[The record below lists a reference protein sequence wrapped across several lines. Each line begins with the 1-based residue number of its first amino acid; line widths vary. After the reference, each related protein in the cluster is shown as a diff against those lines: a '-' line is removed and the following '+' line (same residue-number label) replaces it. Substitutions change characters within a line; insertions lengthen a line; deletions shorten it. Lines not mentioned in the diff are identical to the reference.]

1 MRPIGPIQ
9 RITNHVSLTMRR
21 KLLIGAISLLSLIL
35 ILLIAV
41 FVYVRSGQLDVFLQR
56 QVVAALAD
64 VGITARIGSAHLDIR
79 GSRVTL
85 KNVELY
91 AGDGQKP
98 FGAMDSLSAQ
108 FSVLSYLHQRI
119 QITQVEIVHPHV
131 RIEFDEQG
139 RLNLASLHS
148 PPSKEEVKE
157 KQVTFLTSNFEVK
170 QGELTFVDRQ
180 RNITAQMSDMVAHL
194 VPLEPE
200 SIYDKLNHRLEFGF
214 TGATVSV
221 EGREIHDITVN
232 IQANVTD
239 QTAEILLDQNGD
251 PEFII
256 KSDLG
261 DAKVKGKVESF
272 EPLKYNF
279 SDVRATAELD
289 QIARVF
295 APETKMSGK
304 VGFIG
309 TVDGTGADYHASG
322 ALESSAVAAE
332 GFRVAG
338 IHVKTNVS
346 GQGDQYNGKASVSS
360 SEVSG
365 RGLTINSIKFNDAT
379 IKGKKL
385 DFDVT
390 GGLNL
395 ASLKSGQVTL
405 NSIKT
410 TLSLDRNKAT
420 LSHFSAATLGGEVSG
435 SATVAY
441 GGGSSRVDVEFK
453 SIDLDQ
459 VGTLASAKDVKVRG
473 TANGSA
479 QLTFPRLDYKAA
491 TGKIDASFDAAVSP
505 PEKDG
510 KEADASPAKGEIS
523 LVAAGRGFNIQ
534 RAYVRSN
541 NSDLT
546 VTGTVDWDA
555 RGSLN
560 VAFKSS
566 DMSEVQ
572 RAVDAFGLIPDDVKE
587 TYGIALQD
595 SGEFT
600 GRVEG
605 KLSEPAVSGH
615 IKLASIKSHDEETG
629 SLEGDIAYA
638 PSSVRVDNASLVRPD
653 GSRADFSVDV
663 PLPVKDN
670 IALKANVQNFDLATI
685 SHALLPGG
693 HEGTLTSLVT
703 RGVMN
708 GTLDLK
714 GLPGPRTIEGT
725 AKLTLAAVE
734 LSPPSQEE
742 GQEAKKVSVSEFAGD
757 ITLSKSVISVQN
769 MRMRTGDSDITGQG
783 SYNLDTYEYS
793 INADGKNLDLA
804 QVSDA
809 AGTVQLSGKAD
820 VTIVGQ
826 GQWGKAEDW
835 SQVHLNATIQGHN
848 VIVEG
853 RDFGDAKV
861 AAITENGILKVSAS
875 GRLLDQER
883 TLEATVDLRDRDHYP
898 ISAAIEFTD
907 ADIGPYLG
915 LVAPELSGISGK
927 ATGTIKISGPL
938 QDRDRIQ
945 AVATFTKLEVGGAIS
960 EQQTYKIV
968 NQGNVVVTATPRDVR
983 LDHVVFTG
991 EGTSVALEGTLSRD
1005 AARSSLTVNGEINL
1019 KLLSSFTPTIFT
1031 TGVAQVQASIVGKLE
1046 SPQLIGVADLKDI
1059 GIRILD
1065 FPISLARGNGQIR
1078 FTSNQAVIEN
1088 FVATT
1093 AGGGRVEID
1102 GGAALSALAPAQWR
1116 LEVKANQIGGE
1127 YPKDTQTVMDAQ
1139 LTLEGNRK
1147 LQVLSGNAQIR
1158 RAAYTKDITI
1168 EELLAT
1174 GGPFQ
1179 PDFLEAG
1186 PGGTGG
1192 PSGLPT
1198 ILDLHITADN
1208 TLIVK
1213 NNLADAVGSAFIN
1226 LRGSVDTPQ
1235 ASGRILL
1242 ARGTINFRNGR
1253 YDLTR
1258 GLVTIP
1264 GRRGVD
1270 PTIDFQTE
1278 ADIRGYHITIAF
1290 NGSIAKLQTTVVSE
1304 PELPETD
1311 IISLILTG
1319 SISGDRSTIASL
1331 GQTGLGLAQS
1341 ILSASLSDTLERG
1354 TQRLFGISRFSI
1366 DPLLVGRGNDPTA
1379 RITIG
1384 QRITKDLTVTYSQNL
1399 TSGVSGIDRVV
1410 LVEYRLSN
1418 RFSVVGIRNERGELG
1433 FDVRF
1438 RKKF

>member
-1 MRPIGPIQ
+1 MRK
-9 RITNHVSLTMRR
+9 
-21 KLLIGAISLLSLIL
+21 KLFIGAISLLSLIL

-41 FVYVRSGQLDVFLQR
+41 FIYVRSGQLDVFLQR

-64 VGITARIGSAHLDIR
+64 VGITAKIGNTHLDIR
-79 GSRVTL
+79 GYRVTL
-85 KNVELY
+85 ENVEFY
-91 AGDGQKP
+91 AGDGKKA
-98 FGAMDSLSAQ
+98 FGAMDSLTAQ

-119 QITQVEIVHPHV
+119 QITQIEIVHPHV
-131 RIEFDEQG
+131 WIEFDEHG

-170 QGELTFVDRQ
+170 EGELTLVDRQ
-180 RNITAQMSDMVAHL
+180 RNITAHMSNMVAHL

-214 TGATVSV
+214 TGATATI
-221 EGREIHDITVN
+221 EGREIHDITAN
-232 IQANVTD
+232 ILAHVTD
-239 QTAEILLDQNGD
+239 QNVEILLAQNGD
-251 PEFII
+251 PQFKIT
-256 KSDLG
+256 SDMGEL
-261 DAKVKGKVESF
+261 KLNGKVESF
-272 EPLKYNF
+272 APLKYSF
-279 SDVRATAELD
+279 SDVRVDARLD
-289 QIARVF
+289 EVSRVF
-295 APETKMSGK
+295 APETKMNGK
-304 VGFIG
+304 VGFVG
-309 TVDGTGADYHASG
+309 QLDGTGSDYHASG
-322 ALESSAVAAE
+322 AVESSAVSAE

-346 GQGDQYNGKASVSS
+346 GHNDEYTGKASVSS
-360 SEVSG
+360 SEING
-365 RGLTINSIKFNDAT
+365 RGLTISSITFHDAT
-379 IKGKKL
+379 IKGKNL

-395 ASLKSGQVTL
+395 ASLKSGQVTV

-420 LSHFSAATLGGEVSG
+420 LSHFSASTLGGEVSG

-441 GGGSSRVDVEFK
+441 GGGPSRVDVEFK

-473 TANGSA
+473 AASGSA

-491 TGKIDASFDAAVSP
+491 TGKIDAQFDAAVAP
-505 PEKDG
+505 ADKDG
-510 KEADASPAKGEIS
+510 KEAEASPAKGEIS

-560 VAFKSS
+560 VSFKSS

-572 RAVDAFGLIPDDVKE
+572 RAVDAFGLIPEDVKDL
-587 TYGIALQD
+587 YAIALAD

-615 IKLASIKSHDEETG
+615 LKLASIRSHDEETG
-629 SLEGDIAYA
+629 SLEGDISYTA
-638 PSSVRVDNASLVRPD
+638 SSVRVDNGSLVRPD
-653 GSRADFSVDV
+653 GSRADFSADV

-670 IALKANVQNFDLATI
+670 IAVKANVQNFDLGAI
-685 SHALLPGG
+685 AQVLSPVFK
-693 HEGTLTSLVT
+693 ERVS
-703 RGVMN
+703 RGVIS

-725 AKLTLAAVE
+725 AKLMLSAAEFNPVE
-734 LSPPSQEE
+734 EE
-742 GQEAKKVSVSEFAGD
+742 GRTARKILVSEFTGD
-757 ITLSKSVISVQN
+757 VTLSKSVISVQN
-769 MRMRTGDSDITGQG
+769 LRASTSVGEVTGQG

-793 INADGKNLDLA
+793 VNADGKNVDLA
-804 QVSDA
+804 QVADA
-809 AGTVQLSGKAD
+809 AGTVDLSGKAD
-820 VTIVGQ
+820 VSIVGQ
-826 GQWGKAEDW
+826 GKWGKAEDW

-848 VIVEG
+848 VIVAG
-853 RDFGDAKV
+853 REFGDAKV
-861 AAITENGILKVSAS
+861 AAITESGILKVSAS
-875 GRLLDQER
+875 GRLLDQDR
-883 TLEATVDLRDRDHYP
+883 TLEATVDLRDRDNYP

-915 LVAPELSGISGK
+915 LVAPELSGITGK
-927 ATGTIKISGPL
+927 ATGTIKLSGPL
-938 QDRDRIQ
+938 QDTDRIQ

-960 EQQTYKIV
+960 EQQTYKIA
-968 NQGNVVVTATPRDVR
+968 NQGNVVLTATPQEVR
-983 LDHVVFTG
+983 LDRVKFTG
-991 EGTSVALEGTLSRD
+991 EGTSVTLEGTLSRD
-1005 AARSSLTVNGEINL
+1005 AARSNLTVNGEINL
-1019 KLLSSFTPTIFT
+1019 RLLSSFTPTIFT
-1031 TGVAQVQASIVGKLE
+1031 TGVAQVQASIVGKID
-1046 SPQLIGVADLKDI
+1046 SPQLLGVADLKDI

-1065 FPISLARGNGQIR
+1065 FPISLAHGNGQIR

-1088 FVATT
+1088 FVAAT
-1093 AGGGRVEID
+1093 AGGGRITID
-1102 GGAALSALAPAQWR
+1102 GGAALSGLAPAQWR
-1116 LEVKANQIGGE
+1116 LEAKADQMAGE
-1127 YPKDTQTVMDAQ
+1127 YPKDTLTIMDAQ

-1147 LQVLSGNAQIR
+1147 LQVLSGNAQVR
-1158 RAAYTKDITI
+1158 RASYTRDITI
-1168 EELLAT
+1168 EELIAT

-1198 ILDLHITADN
+1198 VLDIHITADN

-1213 NNLADAVGSAFIN
+1213 NNLADAVGSAYLN
-1226 LRGSVDTPQ
+1226 LRGSIDTPQ

-1242 ARGTINFRNGR
+1242 TRGTINFRNGR
-1253 YDLTR
+1253 YDLIR
-1258 GLVTIP
+1258 GLITIP

-1290 NGSIAKLQTTVVSE
+1290 NGPIEKLQTTVVSE

-1341 ILSASLSDTLERG
+1341 ILSASLSEQLERG

-1379 RITIG
+1379 RITVG
-1384 QRITKDLTVTYSQNL
+1384 QRITKDLSVTYSQNL

>member
-1 MRPIGPIQ
+1 
-9 RITNHVSLTMRR
+9 MRR
-21 KLLIGAISLLSLIL
+21 KLIIGAISLLSLIL

-41 FVYVRSGQLDVFLQR
+41 FIYVRSGQLDVFLQR
-56 QVVAALAD
+56 QVVAGLAD
-64 VGITARIGSAHLDIR
+64 VGITAKIGSAHLDIR

-85 KNVELY
+85 EDVELY

-98 FGAMDSLSAQ
+98 FGAMNKLTAQ

-119 QITQVEIVHPHV
+119 QITQIEIDHPHAWL
-131 RIEFDEQG
+131 EFDKQG
-139 RLNLASLHS
+139 SFNLASLHS
-148 PPSKEEVKE
+148 PPSKEEIKE

-170 QGELTFVDRQ
+170 DGELTLVDHQ
-180 RNITAQMSDMVAHL
+180 RNITAQMSNMVAHL

-214 TGATVSV
+214 TGATLSV

-232 IQANVTD
+232 IQAKVTD
-239 QTAEILLDQNGD
+239 QNAEILLDQKGD
-251 PEFII
+251 PQFIL

-261 DAKVKGKVESF
+261 DVKVNGKVESF
-272 EPLKYNF
+272 EPLKYSF
-279 SDVRATAELD
+279 TDVRANVALD

-295 APETKMSGK
+295 APETKMTGK
-304 VGFIG
+304 VGFVG
-309 TVDGTGADYHASG
+309 QVNGTGADYHATG
-322 ALESSAVAAE
+322 ALESSAVSAE

-346 GQGDQYNGKASVSS
+346 GHNDEYNGKASVSS

-365 RGLTINSIKFNDAT
+365 QGLTINSIAFNDAT

-390 GGLNL
+390 GALNL
-395 ASLKSGQVTL
+395 AALKSGQITV

-420 LSHFSAATLGGEVSG
+420 LSHFAAAALGGEVSG

-479 QLTFPRLDYKAA
+479 RLTFPRLDYKAA
-491 TGKIDASFDAAVSP
+491 TGNIDATFDAAVSP
-505 PEKDG
+505 PDKEG
-510 KEADASPAKGEIS
+510 KEGEASPAKGEIS

-546 VTGTVDWDA
+546 ITGTIDWDA

-572 RAVDAFGLIPDDVKE
+572 RAIEAFGLIPDDAKE
-587 TYGIALQD
+587 QYGITLED
-595 SGEFT
+595 TGEFT

-605 KLSEPAVSGH
+605 KLSEPVVSGH
-615 IKLASIKSHDEETG
+615 IKLATIKSHDEETG
-629 SLEGDIAYA
+629 SLEGDINYT
-638 PSSVRVDNASLVRPD
+638 PTLVRVDNASLVRPD
-653 GSRADFSVDV
+653 GSRADFSADV

-670 IALKANVQNFDLATI
+670 IAVKANVQNFDLGAI
-685 SHALLPGG
+685 AQVLSPALK
-693 HEGTLTSLVT
+693 ERVS
-703 RGVMN
+703 RGVIS

-714 GLPGPRTIEGT
+714 GLPGPRTIEGA
-725 AKLTLAAVE
+725 AKLTLSAAEFNPVE
-734 LSPPSQEE
+734 EE
-742 GQEAKKVSVSEFAGD
+742 GSPARKISVSEFTGD
-757 ITLSKSVISVQN
+757 ITLSQSVISVQN
-769 MRMRTGDSDITGQG
+769 LRANTSVGEVTGQG

-793 INADGKNLDLA
+793 VNADGKNLDLA
-804 QVSDA
+804 RLADA
-809 AGTVQLSGKAD
+809 AGTVQLSGQAD
-820 VTIVGQ
+820 VSVVGQ

-835 SQVHLNATIQGHN
+835 SQVHVNATIQGHN

-853 RDFGDAKV
+853 REFGDAKV

-875 GRLLDQER
+875 GRLLDQDR

-915 LVAPELSGISGK
+915 LIAPELSGVSGK
-927 ATGTIKISGPL
+927 ATGTIRISGPL
-938 QDRDRIQ
+938 QDTDHIQ

-960 EQQTYKIV
+960 EQQTYKVV
-968 NQGNVVVTATPRDVR
+968 NQGDVVVTATPRDVR

-1005 AARSSLTVNGEINL
+1005 AAKSSLTVNGEINL

-1031 TGVAQVQASIVGKLE
+1031 TGIAQVQASIVGKLE
-1046 SPQLIGVADLKDI
+1046 SPQLLGVADLKDI

-1093 AGGGRVEID
+1093 AGGGRVEIE
-1102 GGAALSALAPAQWR
+1102 GGAALSGLAPAQWR
-1116 LEVKANQIGGE
+1116 LEVKADQMGGE
-1127 YPKDTQTVMDAQ
+1127 YPKDTLTVLDAQ

-1147 LQVLSGNAQIR
+1147 LQVLSGNAQVR
-1158 RAAYTKDITI
+1158 RASYTKDITI
-1168 EELLAT
+1168 EELIAT

-1213 NNLADAVGSAFIN
+1213 NNLADAVGSAYIN

-1242 ARGTINFRNGR
+1242 TRGTINFRNGR

-1290 NGSIAKLQTTVVSE
+1290 NGPIAKLQTTVVSE

-1341 ILSASLSDTLERG
+1341 ILSASLSEQLERG

>member
-1 MRPIGPIQ
+1 
-9 RITNHVSLTMRR
+9 MRR
-21 KLLIGAISLLSLIL
+21 KLIIGAIALLSLIL
-35 ILLIAV
+35 ILMIAV

-56 QVVAALAD
+56 QVISALAD
-64 VGITARIGSAHLDIR
+64 VGITAKIGSTHLDIR

-85 KNVELY
+85 ENVELY

-98 FGAMDSLSAQ
+98 FGAIDSLTAQ

-119 QITQVEIVHPHV
+119 QITQIEIVHPHV
-131 RIEFDEQG
+131 WIEFDEQG
-139 RLNLASLHS
+139 RFNLASLHS

-170 QGELTFVDRQ
+170 DGELTLVDRQ
-180 RNITAQMSDMVAHL
+180 RNITAQMSNMAAHL
-194 VPLEPE
+194 VPLAPE
-200 SIYDKLNHRLEFGF
+200 AIYDNLDHRLEFGF
-214 TGATVSV
+214 TGATASI

-232 IQANVTD
+232 ILAHVTD
-239 QTAEILLDQNGD
+239 KNAEILVAQNGD
-251 PEFII
+251 PQF
-256 KSDLG
+256 KFTSDLG
-261 DAKVKGKVESF
+261 ELKLKGKVESF
-272 EPLKYNF
+272 EPLKYTF
-279 SDVRATAELD
+279 SDVSATAALD

-295 APETKMSGK
+295 LPDSKMSGK

-309 TVDGTGADYHASG
+309 QVDGTGADYHASG
-322 ALESSAVAAE
+322 ALESGAVTAD

-338 IHVKTNVS
+338 IKVKTNVS
-346 GQGDQYNGKASVSS
+346 GKGDEYYGKASVAS

-365 RGLTINSIKFNDAT
+365 KGLTISSVTFNDAT
-379 IKGKKL
+379 IKGKAAE
-385 DFDVT
+385 FDVT

-395 ASLKSGQVTL
+395 ASLKSGQITV

-410 TLSLDRNKAT
+410 TLSLDRNKAV
-420 LSHFSAATLGGEVSG
+420 LSRFSAATLGGEISG

-441 GGGSSRVDVEFK
+441 GGGSSRVDLEFK

-473 TANGSA
+473 TANGAA

-491 TGKIDASFDAAVSP
+491 TGKIDAQFDAAVSP

-510 KEADASPAKGEIS
+510 QQGEASPAKGEIS

-546 VTGTVDWDA
+546 VTGTVGWDA

-560 VAFKSS
+560 VNFKSS

-572 RAVDAFGLIPDDVKE
+572 RAVDAFGLIPDDLKE
-587 TYGIALQD
+587 QYGIALED
-595 SGEFT
+595 TGEFT

-605 KLSEPAVSGH
+605 KLSEPHISGH
-615 IKLASIKSHDEETG
+615 LKLASIKSHDEVTG
-629 SLEGDIAYA
+629 SVEGDLAYS
-638 PSSVRVDNASLVRPD
+638 PSLVQFDNASLVRPD

-670 IALKANVQNFDLATI
+670 IAVKANVQNFDLAAI
-685 SHALLPGG
+685 VRAASPG
-693 HEGTLTSLVT
+693 LKDIVS
-703 RGVMN
+703 RGIVN
-708 GTLDLK
+708 GSLDLK

-725 AKLTLAAVE
+725 AKLTLAAAE
-734 LSPPSQEE
+734 FNRQEE
-742 GQEAKKVSVSEFAGD
+742 GQEAKKISVPEFAGD
-757 ITLSKSVISVQN
+757 ITLANSVINIQN
-769 MRMRTGDSDITGQG
+769 LRMRVGDSDITGQG
-783 SYNLDTYEYS
+783 SYNLDTYEFNV
-793 INADGKNLDLA
+793 NADGKNIDLT
-804 QVSDA
+804 QVAEA
-809 AGTVQLSGKAD
+809 ADIVQLSGKAD
-820 VTIVGQ
+820 LSIVGQ
-826 GQWGKAEDW
+826 GQWGKGEDW
-835 SQVHLNATIQGHN
+835 SKVHLNATIQGHN
-848 VIVEG
+848 VIVAG
-853 RDFGDAKV
+853 REFGDAKV

-875 GRLLDQER
+875 AKLLDQDR
-883 TLEATVDLRDRDHYP
+883 TLEAMIDLRDKDYP
-898 ISAAIEFTD
+898 INAAIEFTD

-927 ATGTIKISGPL
+927 ATGTVKLSGPL
-938 QDRDRIQ
+938 QDTDRIQ

-968 NQGNVVVTATPRDVR
+968 NQGNVVLTATPREVR

-1005 AARSSLTVNGEINL
+1005 AARSKLTVNGEINL

-1031 TGVAQVQASIVGKLE
+1031 TGVAQLQASIVGKLE

-1059 GIRILD
+1059 GIRIVD

-1088 FVATT
+1088 FVAST
-1093 AGGGRVEID
+1093 AGGGRIEIE

-1116 LEVKANQIGGE
+1116 LEVKADQIGGE

-1147 LQVLSGNAQIR
+1147 IQVLSGNAQIR
-1158 RAAYTKDITI
+1158 RASYTKDITL
-1168 EELLAT
+1168 EELIAT

-1198 ILDLHITADN
+1198 VLDLHITADN
-1208 TLIVK
+1208 TLIIK
-1213 NNLADAVGSAFIN
+1213 NNLVDAVGSAYIN
-1226 LRGSVDTPQ
+1226 LRGSIDTPQ

-1242 ARGTINFRNGR
+1242 TRGTINFRNGR

-1278 ADIRGYHITIAF
+1278 ADIRGYHITIGF
-1290 NGSIAKLQTTVVSE
+1290 SGPIAKLQTTVISE

-1319 SISGDRSTIASL
+1319 SISGDRSTVASL

-1341 ILSASLSDTLERG
+1341 ILAASLSEQLERG
-1354 TQRLFGISRFSI
+1354 TQRLFGLSRFSI
-1366 DPLLVGRGNDPTA
+1366 DPLLVGRGSDPTA
-1379 RITIG
+1379 RITVG
-1384 QRITKDLTVTYSQNL
+1384 QRVTKDLTVTYSQNL

>member
-1 MRPIGPIQ
+1 
-9 RITNHVSLTMRR
+9 MRR

-64 VGITARIGSAHLDIR
+64 VGITAKIGNAHLDIR

-85 KNVELY
+85 DNVELY

-98 FGAMDSLSAQ
+98 FGAIEKLSAQ

-119 QITQVEIVHPHV
+119 QITQIEIDHPHV
-131 RIEFDEQG
+131 WVEFDEQG
-139 RLNLASLHS
+139 RSNLASLHS
-148 PPSKEEVKE
+148 PPGKKEVKE
-157 KQVTFLTSNFEVK
+157 EQVTFLTSNFEVRR
-170 QGELTFVDRQ
+170 GELTFVDRQ
-180 RNITAQMSDMVAHL
+180 RNITAQMTEMVAHL
-194 VPLEPE
+194 VPLETAA
-200 SIYDKLNHRLEFGF
+200 IYDKLNHRLEFGF
-214 TGATVSV
+214 TGATATI
-221 EGREIHDITVN
+221 EGREIHDITMN
-232 IQANVTD
+232 ILAHVTE
-239 QTAEILLDQNGD
+239 QNAEIMIGQDGAPQ
-251 PEFII
+251 FKIT
-256 KSDLG
+256 SDLG
-261 DAKVKGKVESF
+261 ELKLNGKVESF
-272 EPLKYNF
+272 EPLKYSF
-279 SDVRATAELD
+279 SDVRASAALD
-289 QIARVF
+289 QISRVF
-295 APETKMSGK
+295 VPEAKMTGK
-304 VGFIG
+304 VSFVGQAE
-309 TVDGTGADYHASG
+309 GTGADYHASG
-322 ALESSAVAAE
+322 ALESTAVTAE

-338 IHVKTNVS
+338 IHAKTNLS
-346 GQGDQYNGKASVSS
+346 GQGDAYSGKASLSS
-360 SEVSG
+360 SEISG
-365 RGLTINSIKFNDAT
+365 RGFTIGSVTFNDAT
-379 IKGKKL
+379 VKGKKL

-390 GGLNL
+390 GALNL
-395 ASLKSGQVTL
+395 ASLKSGQVTV

-410 TLSLDRNKAT
+410 TLSLDRDKAT
-420 LSHFSAATLGGEVSG
+420 LGHFSAATLGGEVSG
-435 SATVAY
+435 SATIAY
-441 GGGSSRVDVEFK
+441 GGGSSRVNVEFK

-459 VGTLASAKDVKVRG
+459 VGALASAKDVKVRG
-473 TANGSA
+473 TANGIA

-491 TGKIDASFDAAVSP
+491 TGKIDAQFDAAVSP
-505 PEKDG
+505 PEKEG
-510 KEADASPAKGEIS
+510 EASPAKGEIS

-546 VTGTVDWDA
+546 VTGTIGWDA
-555 RGSLN
+555 RGSLS

-572 RAVDAFGLIPDDVKE
+572 RAIDSFGLIPDDVKE
-587 TYGIALQD
+587 QYGVTLED

-629 SLEGDIAYA
+629 SLEGDIAYT
-638 PSSVRVDNASLVRPD
+638 PSAVRVDNASLVRPD
-653 GSRADFSVDV
+653 GSRADFSADV
-663 PLPVKDN
+663 PIPIKDN
-670 IALKANVQNFDLATI
+670 IAIKANVQNFDLGAI
-685 SHALLPGG
+685 AQVLSPVIK
-693 HEGTLTSLVT
+693 ERVS
-703 RGVMN
+703 RGVIS
-708 GTLDLK
+708 GTVDLK
-714 GLPGPRTIEGT
+714 GLPGPRTIEGA
-725 AKLTLAAVE
+725 AKLTLSAAEFNPVE
-734 LSPPSQEE
+734 ED
-742 GQEAKKVSVSEFAGD
+742 GTTVRKIGVSEFTGD

-769 MRMRTGDSDITGQG
+769 LKANTSVGEVTGQG

-793 INADGKNLDLA
+793 INADGKNIDLA
-804 QVSDA
+804 RVADA
-809 AGTVQLSGKAD
+809 AGSVKLSGNAD
-820 VTIVGQ
+820 VSVVGQ

-853 RDFGDAKV
+853 REFGDAKV

-875 GRLLDQER
+875 GKLLDQDR
-883 TLEATVDLRDRDHYP
+883 TLEATVDLRDRDNYP
-898 ISAAIEFTD
+898 IAAAIEFTD

-938 QDRDRIQ
+938 QDTDRIQ

-968 NQGNVVVTATPRDVR
+968 NQGNVVLTATPREVR

-1005 AARSSLTVNGEINL
+1005 AAKSSLTVNGEINL

-1046 SPQLIGVADLKDI
+1046 SPQLLGVADLKDI
-1059 GIRILD
+1059 GVRILD
-1065 FPISLARGNGQIR
+1065 FPISIARGNGQIR

-1093 AGGGRVEID
+1093 AGGGRVEIE
-1102 GGAALSALAPAQWR
+1102 GGAALSGLAPSQWR
-1116 LEVKANQIGGE
+1116 LEVKADQIGGE

-1147 LQVLSGNAQIR
+1147 LQVLSGNAQVR
-1158 RAAYTKDITI
+1158 RSSYTKDITI

-1213 NNLADAVGSAFIN
+1213 NNLADAVGSAYIN
-1226 LRGSVDTPQ
+1226 LRGSIDTPQ

-1242 ARGTINFRNGR
+1242 SRGTINFRNGR

-1290 NGSIAKLQTTVVSE
+1290 TGPIAKLQTTVVSE

>member
-1 MRPIGPIQ
+1 
-9 RITNHVSLTMRR
+9 MRR

-41 FVYVRSGQLDVFLQR
+41 FIYVRSGQLDVFLQR

-64 VGITARIGSAHLDIR
+64 VGINAKIGSAHLDIR
-79 GSRVTL
+79 GSSVTL
-85 KNVELY
+85 ENVELY

-98 FGAMDSLSAQ
+98 FGAIERLTAQ

-119 QITQVEIVHPHV
+119 QITQVEIEHPHAW
-131 RIEFDEQG
+131 IELDEQG
-139 RLNLASLHS
+139 RSNLASLHS
-148 PPSKEEVKE
+148 SPGKKEDKEE
-157 KQVTFLTSNFEVK
+157 QVTFLTSNFQVSRAEIA
-170 QGELTFVDRQ
+170 FVDRQ
-180 RNITAQMSDMVAHL
+180 RNITAQITDMSAHL
-194 VPLEPE
+194 VPLENAA
-200 SIYDKLNHRLEFGF
+200 IYDKLNHRLEFGF
-214 TGATVSV
+214 TGATASV
-221 EGREIHDITVN
+221 EGREIHNITVN
-232 IQANVTD
+232 ILAHVTD
-239 QTAEILLDQNGD
+239 SNAEIMVD
-251 PEFII
+251 PGGVPQFKIT
-256 KSDLG
+256 SDLG
-261 DAKVKGKVESF
+261 ELKLNGKVESF

-279 SDVRATAELD
+279 SDVSASAALE
-289 QIARVF
+289 QVSRVF
-295 APETKMSGK
+295 MPDTKMTGK

-309 TVDGTGADYHASG
+309 KVNGTGADYHAEG
-322 ALESSAVAAE
+322 ALESSAVTAE

-338 IHVKTNVS
+338 IRVKTNLN
-346 GQGDQYNGKASVSS
+346 GQGDEYNGKASIAS

-365 RGLTINSIKFNDAT
+365 RGLSINSITFNDAT

-395 ASLKSGQVTL
+395 ASLKSGQITVH
-405 NSIKT
+405 SIKT
-410 TLSLDRNKAT
+410 TLSLDRDKAT

-441 GGGSSRVDVEFK
+441 GGGSSRVNVEFK

-479 QLTFPRLDYKAA
+479 QLTFPRLNYKAA

-505 PEKDG
+505 PDKDG
-510 KEADASPAKGEIS
+510 TPGEASPAKGEIS
-523 LVAAGRGFNIQ
+523 LLAAGRGFNIQ

-546 VTGTVDWDA
+546 ITGTVDWDA

-572 RAVDAFGLIPDDVKE
+572 RAVDAFGLIPDDVKDQ
-587 TYGIALQD
+587 YAIALED
-595 SGEFT
+595 SGEFN

-605 KLSEPAVSGH
+605 KLSEPTVSGH
-615 IKLASIKSHDEETG
+615 LKLASIKSHDEETG
-629 SLEGDIAYA
+629 SLEGDIAYT
-638 PSSVRVDNASLVRPD
+638 PSLVRVDNASLVRPD

-670 IALKANVQNFDLATI
+670 IAVKANVQNFDLAAI
-685 SHALLPGG
+685 VHAASPG
-693 HEGTLTSLVT
+693 LKDIVS
-703 RGVMN
+703 RGIVN

-725 AKLTLAAVE
+725 AKLTLAAAE
-734 LSPPSQEE
+734 FNRQEE
-742 GQEAKKVSVSEFAGD
+742 GQEAKKISVPEFAGD

-769 MRMRTGDSDITGQG
+769 MRMRIGDSDITGQG

-793 INADGKNLDLA
+793 VNAEGKNLDLA

-809 AGTVQLSGKAD
+809 AGSVQLSGKAD
-820 VTIVGQ
+820 VSVVGQ
-826 GQWGKAEDW
+826 GQWGKSEDW

-853 RDFGDAKV
+853 REFGDAKV
-861 AAITENGILKVSAS
+861 VALTENGILKVSAS
-875 GRLLDQER
+875 GRLLDQDR

-898 ISAAIEFTD
+898 ISASIEFTD

-915 LVAPELSGISGK
+915 LVAPELSGITGK
-927 ATGTIKISGPL
+927 ATGSIKLSGPL
-938 QDRDRIQ
+938 QDTDRIQ
-945 AVATFTKLEVGGAIS
+945 ALATFTKLEIGGAIT

-968 NQGNVVVTATPRDVR
+968 NQGNVVLTATPREVR

-991 EGTSVALEGTLSRD
+991 EGTSVALEGMLSRD

-1031 TGVAQVQASIVGKLE
+1031 TGVAQIQASIVGKLD
-1046 SPQLIGVADLKDI
+1046 SPQLLGVADLKDI

-1093 AGGGRVEID
+1093 AGGGRVEIE
-1102 GGAALSALAPAQWR
+1102 GGAALSGLAPAQWR
-1116 LEVKANQIGGE
+1116 LEVKADQIGGE

-1139 LTLEGNRK
+1139 LTLDGNRK
-1147 LQVLSGNAQIR
+1147 LQVLSGNAQVR
-1158 RAAYTKDITI
+1158 RASYTKDITI
-1168 EELLAT
+1168 EELIAT

-1198 ILDLHITADN
+1198 LLDLHITADN

-1213 NNLADAVGSAFIN
+1213 NNLADAVGSAFLN
-1226 LRGSVDTPQ
+1226 LRGSIDTPQ

-1242 ARGTINFRNGR
+1242 SRGTINFRNGR

-1290 NGSIAKLQTTVVSE
+1290 NGPIAKLQTTVISE

-1366 DPLLVGRGNDPTA
+1366 DPLLVGRGSDPTA

-1384 QRITKDLTVTYSQNL
+1384 QRITKDLSVTYSQNL

>member
-1 MRPIGPIQ
+1 MTI
-9 RITNHVSLTMRR
+9 RR

-56 QVVAALAD
+56 QVVASLAD
-64 VGITARIGSAHLDIR
+64 VGITAKIGSAHLDIR

-85 KNVELY
+85 DNVELY

-98 FGAMDSLSAQ
+98 FGAIERLTAQ

-119 QITQVEIVHPHV
+119 QITQVEIEHPHAW
-131 RIEFDEQG
+131 IEFDEQG
-139 RLNLASLHS
+139 RSNLASLHS
-148 PPSKEEVKE
+148 PPSRKEVKE
-157 KQVTFLTSNFEVK
+157 DQVIFLTSNFEVSRA
-170 QGELTFVDRQ
+170 ELTFVDRR
-180 RNITAQMSDMVAHL
+180 RNITAQITDLVAHL
-194 VPLEPE
+194 VPLENAA
-200 SIYDKLNHRLEFGF
+200 IYDKLNHRLEFGF
-214 TGATVSV
+214 TGATASV
-221 EGREIHDITVN
+221 EGREIHNITAN
-232 IQANVTD
+232 ILAHVTE
-239 QTAEILLDQNGD
+239 QNAEIMVADNGD
-251 PEFII
+251 PQFKIT
-256 KSDLG
+256 SDLG
-261 DAKVKGKVESF
+261 ELKLNGKVESF
-272 EPLKYNF
+272 EPIKYNF
-279 SDVRATAELD
+279 GVVQVSAALD
-289 QIARVF
+289 QISRVF
-295 APETKMSGK
+295 MPETKMTGK

-309 TVDGTGADYHASG
+309 QASGSGADYHASG
-322 ALESSAVAAE
+322 ALEASAVTAD
-332 GFRVAG
+332 GFHVAG
-338 IHVKTNVS
+338 IHVKTNLN
-346 GQGDQYNGKASVSS
+346 GQGDEYNGKASVSS

-365 RGLTINSIKFNDAT
+365 RGLTISSITFNDAT

-395 ASLKSGQVTL
+395 ASLKSGQVTVT
-405 NSIKT
+405 SIKT
-410 TLSLDRNKAT
+410 SLSLDRDKAT

-441 GGGSSRVDVEFK
+441 GGGSSRVNVEFK

-459 VGTLASAKDVKVRG
+459 IGTLASAKDVKVRG
-473 TANGSA
+473 TANGTA

-491 TGKIDASFDAAVSP
+491 TGKIDAQFDAAVSP
-505 PEKDG
+505 PEKEG
-510 KEADASPAKGEIS
+510 TPGEASPAKGEIS

-546 VTGTVDWDA
+546 ITGSVDWDA

-572 RAVDAFGLIPDDVKE
+572 RAVDAFGLIPDDLKDQ
-587 TYGIALQD
+587 YGISLQD

-605 KLSEPAVSGH
+605 KLSEPSVSGH
-615 IKLASIKSHDEETG
+615 IKLATIKSHDEETG
-629 SLEGDIAYA
+629 SLEGDIAYT
-638 PSSVRVDNASLVRPD
+638 PSAVRVDNASLVRPD
-653 GSRADFSVDV
+653 GSRADFNADV
-663 PLPVKDN
+663 PIPVKDN
-670 IALKANVQNFDLATI
+670 IAVKASLQNFDLGAI
-685 SHALLPGG
+685 AQVLSPALK
-693 HEGTLTSLVT
+693 ERVS
-703 RGVMN
+703 RGVIS
-708 GTLDLK
+708 GTLDLQ

-725 AKLTLAAVE
+725 GKLTLSAAEFNPVE
-734 LSPPSQEE
+734 EE
-742 GQEAKKVSVSEFAGD
+742 GSTVRKISVSEFTGD

-769 MRMRTGDSDITGQG
+769 LRANTSVGEVTGQG
-783 SYNLDTYEYS
+783 NYNLDTYEYS
-793 INADGKNLDLA
+793 INADGKNIDLA
-804 QVSDA
+804 RVGDA

-820 VTIVGQ
+820 VSVVGQ
-826 GQWGKAEDW
+826 GKWGKAEDW

-853 RDFGDAKV
+853 REFGDAKV

-875 GRLLDQER
+875 GRLLDQDR
-883 TLEATVDLRDRDHYP
+883 SLEATIDLRDRDHYP
-898 ISAAIEFTD
+898 VNAAIEFTD

-938 QDRDRIQ
+938 QDTDRIQ

-960 EQQTYKIV
+960 EQQTYKIT
-968 NQGNVVVTATPRDVR
+968 NQGDVVVTATPRDVR

-991 EGTSVALEGTLSRD
+991 DGTSVALEGTLSRD

-1046 SPQLIGVADLKDI
+1046 SPQLLGVADLKDI

-1088 FVATT
+1088 FAATT
-1093 AGGGRVEID
+1093 AGGGRVEIE
-1102 GGAALSALAPAQWR
+1102 GGAALSALAPSQWR
-1116 LEVKANQIGGE
+1116 LEVKADQIGGE

-1147 LQVLSGNAQIR
+1147 LQVLSGSAQVR
-1158 RAAYTKDITI
+1158 RASYTKDITI

-1213 NNLADAVGSAFIN
+1213 NNLADAVGSAYIN
-1226 LRGSVDTPQ
+1226 LRGSIDTPQ

-1242 ARGTINFRNGR
+1242 SRGTINFRNGR

-1290 NGSIAKLQTTVVSE
+1290 NGPIAKLQTTVVSE